1 VNPSNLS
8 PFVLVILVSPVHRRS
23 EIDCND
29 AGEIDFIGQSGKLA
43 EVVEEAFLRYFGS
56 RG

>member
-8 PFVLVILVSPVHRRS
+8 PFVLVILLSPVHRRS